1 MKVKLLPKIGGRPVV
16 MDVSQFIVCQDN
28 GTPIM
33 VGAEYGTD
41 NSQAVSMVGQPDF
54 QRMLQLL
61 GVHTTV
67 VVDTLQMPA
76 PQPGARLIADPN
88 NPREDR

>member
-1 MKVKLLPKIGGRPVV
+1 MIVKLLPKIGGRPIV
-16 MDVSQFIVCQDN
+16 MDVSQFLVCQGN

-33 VGAEYGTD
+33 VGAEHGTD

-54 QRMLQLL
+54 QRVLRLL
-61 GVHTTV
+61 GVNTTV

-76 PQPGARLIADPN
+76 PQPGARLIADPTK
-88 NPREDR
+88 PS